1 MLAHRLRGPRLFLLG
16 LLTCGSGLPAQAM
29 KLVANLERG
38 PAPWPGATVT
48 QVLGTVGGVALFAM
62 HTVETG
68 FELFA
73 TTGQPG
79 SARLVRD
86 INPYGHSNPHDL
98 VTIGGRAFFWADDGE
113 HGFEPWISD
122 GTPGGTQLVKDI
134 RPGAR
139 AAQLSSAVQIAL
151 QARVVFVASDGEH
164 GFEPWISDGTAA
176 GTSLLADINPGA
188 AGSNVRS
195 FVQVR
200 GIAYFVAWDG
210 SEQNLWR
217 TDGTRGGTWRLAP
230 HPGAGPSAPERLVVD
245 EASGLLYFLASARDS
260 GHEWWRSDGTPAGT
274 GLLVDLVP
282 GPLSPTVGDAAAA
295 GGRLFF
301 AAAVGNQVSTLWC
314 VDSGPSGA
322 RVVRDPLAGGP
333 REPTNLFSCEDRI
346 LFVASSAAEGAEP
359 WVSDGTEA
367 GTHLLAD
374 LTPGPV
380 GFSAGSFFK
389 TGAGDVL
396 FFSPPGNSPGI
407 WRTDLTAAGTR
418 RLLRDGLLRDVSLAP
433 HPDGSRTLLGG
444 QLNGVAQIWE
454 TDGTVA
460 GTRAVVMPWTWP
472 LDGGADYKG
481 LGSLAGQGLFAVGG
495 SRGRPLDLWR
505 SDGTEIGTRR
515 VADLVSATGGSVAW
529 PVGAL
534 PGRRLFMTG
543 EAAGVE
549 LWATDGSAVGTSRLL
564 PAGARLSLWGSS
576 CARFHLFAAS
586 DSGNGS
592 EPWVTDGT
600 PSGTRLLLDVT
611 RGVDGSSPG
620 PSIAVDEG
628 HAVFLTR
635 YGSPA
640 YWTLWWTDGTPTG
653 TRAIH
658 TSPVLG
664 LSESLFAAAGRAFLF
679 EFDRTGR
686 VATMS
691 ATDGST
697 SGMRLIAVGVTPLG
711 STRDAM
717 LFVDAGNTI
726 WRTDGTAAGTRSIL
740 TLSRSRYPVA
750 GCELGGAYLFADGD
764 GVTAVST
771 LWLTDGTAA
780 GTRAFAE
787 VPLGF
792 VRAEPLGSGRAA
804 LYMVSPSGSRTILF
818 ATDGTAQGTRHL
830 GNVNGDVLVAQPTAN
845 GLLVVHDDG
854 VLGSELWVM
863 DVGATSYE
871 SGPDCAG
878 PGRHARLTVDDPV
891 LGATIAITGTGVPS
905 PALAALFV
913 ASPVLPQPRV
923 GPCVLAGE
931 GMQVLVAFATGAGS
945 WTSRV
950 RLPSLGS
957 LLGLRLALQ
966 AAWGP
971 TDAPLGVDVSNVV
984 TLTFGR

>member
-1 MLAHRLRGPRLFLLG
+1 MAHRIFVSRLVWLALIAHG
-16 LLTCGSGLPAQAM
+16 AVLPAQAM

-38 PAPWPGATVT
+38 PAPSPEASV
-48 QVLGTVGGVALFAM
+48 VAMLGTVGGVALSAM
-62 HTVETG
+62 QTVETG

-79 SARLVRD
+79 SVRLVRD
-86 INPYGHSNPHDL
+86 INPYGHSLPRDM
-98 VTIGGRAFFWADDGE
+98 VTLGGRAFFWADDGA
-113 HGFEPWISD
+113 HGFEPWITD
-122 GTPGGTQLVKDI
+122 GTPGGTRLVKDV

-151 QARVVFVASDGEH
+151 QAGVVFVASDGEH
-164 GFEPWISDGTAA
+164 GFEPWTSDGTAA
-176 GTSLLADINPGA
+176 GTSLLADINPGVA
-188 AGSNVRS
+188 SSSVRS
-195 FVQVR
+195 FVRVR
-200 GIAYFVAWDG
+200 GIAYFVAWEG

-217 TDGTRGGTWRLAP
+217 TDGTSGGTWRLAP
-230 HPGAGPSAPERLVVD
+230 HPGAGLSTPERLVAD
-245 EASGLLYFLASARDS
+245 EAGGLLYFVASARDS
-260 GHEWWRSDGTPAGT
+260 GREWWCSDGTPAGT
-274 GLLVDLVP
+274 DLLVDLRP
-282 GPLSPTVGDAAAA
+282 GPLSPTFGDAAAA

-314 VDSGPSGA
+314 VDGGPSGA
-322 RVVRDPLAGGP
+322 RVVRDPLVGGP
-333 REPTNLFSCEDRI
+333 REPTTLFACEDRI
-346 LFVASSAAEGAEP
+346 LFVASTAAEGAEP
-359 WVSDGTEA
+359 WVSDGTAA

-380 GFSAGSFFK
+380 GLSAGSFFR

-396 FFSPPGNSPGI
+396 FRSPAGNSPGI

-418 RLLRDGLLRDVSLAP
+418 RLLRDGLMSDVSLAL
-433 HPDGSRTLLGG
+433 HPDGRRTLLGG

-460 GTRAVVMPWTWP
+460 GTRAVVMPQTWP

-481 LGSLAGQGLFAVGG
+481 LGSLAGQGLFTVGG

-505 SDGTEIGTRR
+505 SDGTEIGTQRL
-515 VADLVSATGGSVAW
+515 ADLVSAPGGSVAW

-549 LWATDGSAVGTSRLL
+549 LWATDGSSFGTSRLL
-564 PAGARLSLWGSS
+564 PVGARLSLRGLS

-600 PSGTRLLLDVT
+600 PGGTHLLLDVI
-611 RGVDGSSPG
+611 RGVDGSNPG
-620 PSIAVDEG
+620 PSIAVDESR
-628 HAVFLTR
+628 AVFLTR

-664 LSESLFAAAGRAFLF
+664 PSESLFTAAGLVFLF

-697 SGMRLIAVGVTPLG
+697 SGLRLIAAGVTPLG
-711 STRDAM
+711 PMRDAM

-726 WRTDGTAAGTRSIL
+726 WRTDGTVPGTRSVL
-740 TLSRSRYPVA
+740 ALPRSRHPIA
-750 GCELGGAYLFADGD
+750 GCELGGTYLFADGD
-764 GVTAVST
+764 GITPVST

-787 VPLGF
+787 LALGF

-804 LYMVSPSGSRTILF
+804 MYMVSPYGSRTVLF

-830 GNVNGDVLVAQPTAN
+830 GNVNGDVLVAEPTAN
-845 GLLVVHDDG
+845 GMLVAHDDG
-854 VLGSELWVM
+854 VLGSELWAM
-863 DVGATSYE
+863 DVGAASYA

-878 PGRHARLTVDDPV
+878 PGRRARLTVDDPV
-891 LGATIAITGTGVPS
+891 LGTTITITGTGVPG

-931 GMQVLVAFATGAGS
+931 GMRVVAAFATGAGS
-945 WTSRV
+945 WASRV
-950 RLPSLGS
+950 RLPALGS

-966 AAWGP
+966 AGWGP
-971 TDAPLGVDVSNVV
+971 TDAPLGVDLSNVV
-984 TLTFGR
+984 ALTFGR